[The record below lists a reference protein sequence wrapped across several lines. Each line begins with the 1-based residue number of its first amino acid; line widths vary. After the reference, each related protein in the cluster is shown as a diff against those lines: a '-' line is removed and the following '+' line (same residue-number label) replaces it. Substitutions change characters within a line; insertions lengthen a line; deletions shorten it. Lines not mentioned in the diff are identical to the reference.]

1 MSDEGIA
8 TFSKI
13 AASSA
18 FFDRMKGDNV
28 MFVVEYE
35 GNIELNEERHIVILF
50 VTQNVKRKVL
60 VGLLLL
66 FALEYA
72 KVDVVTVS
80 ASLSSVPAYVKYG
93 FKFND
98 DTGISAGLVY
108 QPMKI
113 ELILSHYNQL

>member
-1 MSDEGIA
+1 MSLP
-8 TFSKI
+8 TS
-13 AASSA
+13 
-18 FFDRMKGDNV
+18 
-28 MFVVEYE
+28 EYAPTQS
-35 GNIELNEERHIVILF
+35 LDLIVILF
-50 VTQNVKRKVL
+50 VDPERQKK
-60 VGLLLL
+60 GIGSALLL
-66 FALEYA
+66 FTLEYV

-93 FKFND
+93 FKFNG

>member
-1 MSDEGIA
+1 MWKHPIRCIIE
-8 TFSKI
+8 K
-13 AASSA
+13 ASYWSWPRNCQPILGR
-18 FFDRMKGDNV
+18 DI
-28 MFVVEYE
+28 EY
-35 GNIELNEERHIVILF
+35 V
-50 VTQNVKRKVL
+50 
-60 VGLLLL
+60 
-66 FALEYA
+66 

-93 FKFND
+93 FKFNG

>member
-1 MSDEGIA
+1 MMDQIFPFPIPTAMSLP
-8 TFSKI
+8 TS
-13 AASSA
+13 
-18 FFDRMKGDNV
+18 
-28 MFVVEYE
+28 EYAPTQS
-35 GNIELNEERHIVILF
+35 LDLIVILF
-50 VTQNVKRKVL
+50 VDPERQKK
-60 VGLLLL
+60 GIGSALLL
-66 FALEYA
+66 FTLEYV

-93 FKFND
+93 FKFNG